1 MSEDGGPCPDRRR
14 GTAMS
19 TVAGRR
25 CCSLWLRT
33 VTADPSQ
40 CGQLTDLG
48 SYAPQIQEHF
58 RKHDFP
64 DAQKGVLTT
73 LSLNLPPPPAGE
85 QSAPQL
91 PVAQTTRYTFQNMGR
106 TAGFI
111 LDPGALTFQ
120 TTEYDVFDTLSREF
134 QRGVEIVHAAVGLSF
149 TDRIGFRYLDAV
161 FPKANETLADYLS
174 PTVLGLGQH
183 FRETMIHS
191 LSETR
196 LRSADNQ
203 VIARVIIQDG
213 EVGLPPDLAPGSLT
227 IAERFRGLRGRHA
240 ILDTDGFFETREPF
254 SLDHIRDHLRV
265 IHDEIAKAFQATVT
279 PRAIKAWE

>member
-1 MSEDGGPCPDRRR
+1 MSQRMTRAPVYFVIVQARFNPIMALD
-14 GTAMS
+14 
-19 TVAGRR
+19 
-25 CCSLWLRT
+25 
-33 VTADPSQ
+33 
-40 CGQLTDLG
+40 
-48 SYAPQIQEHF
+48 SYAPQIQEQF
-58 RKHDFP
+58 RKHGFP

-73 LSLNLPPPPAGE
+73 LSLNLAPRAGE
-85 QSAPQL
+85 QSSPQV
-91 PVAQTTRYTFQNMGR
+91 PVAQTTRYTFQNMDR

-120 TTEYDVFDTLSREF
+120 TTEYDVFESFSREF
-134 QRGVEIVHAAVGLSF
+134 QRGLEIVHAAVGLSF

-161 FPKANETLADYLS
+161 FPKANETLADYLN
-174 PTVLGLGQH
+174 PAVLGLGQH
-183 FRETMIHS
+183 FRETLIHS

-196 LRSADNQ
+196 LRSADHQ

-240 ILDTDGFFETREPF
+240 ILDTDGFFETREAF
-254 SLDHIRDHLRV
+254 NLDYIRDHLRV

-279 PRAIKAWE
+279 PRAIKTWE